1 MGAPQFSRTVARE
14 RSARSPITLK
24 SSWSA
29 MTFERDSSTLPRPI
43 GLAVVGAGYWGPNL
57 IRNFSSSPHYRLI
70 WVCDT
75 DKSRAVKVLGSYS
88 TVGTTDDLNVV
99 LADERV
105 DAVAIATPAGTHLN
119 LALAAMRAGKHVLV
133 EKPLAAT
140 YADGLRLVEEA
151 DRAGRVL
158 MCDHTFCYTPAVR
171 KIRELVQSGEIGDLH
186 FFDSVRINL
195 GLVQPDIDVVWD
207 LAPHDISILESILPA
222 GIEPLSVAT
231 NGADPIGTGRSC
243 VAFVTLQ
250 LTGGAIAHFH
260 LNWLS
265 PTKVRTTMIG
275 GSKRALLWDDL
286 NPLQRVTVYD
296 RGIDLLPA
304 QEAGAEDRQQAFVS
318 YRTGDLV
325 SPALSD
331 REALASVVEEFAD
344 CIRTGRRPLTDGRS
358 GLRVLDIL
366 EAASRSITLQ
376 GAPVPLRGVPENQ
389 GAAPDR
395 GLAGLGSGI

>member
-1 MGAPQFSRTVARE
+1 
-14 RSARSPITLK
+14 
-24 SSWSA
+24 
-29 MTFERDSSTLPRPI
+29 
-43 GLAVVGAGYWGPNL
+43 
-57 IRNFSSSPHYRLI
+57 
-70 WVCDT
+70 
-75 DKSRAVKVLGSYS
+75 
-88 TVGTTDDLNVV
+88 
-99 LADERV
+99 
-105 DAVAIATPAGTHLN
+105 
-119 LALAAMRAGKHVLV
+119 
-133 EKPLAAT
+133 
-140 YADGLRLVEEA
+140 
-151 DRAGRVL
+151 
-158 MCDHTFCYTPAVR
+158 
-171 KIRELVQSGEIGDLH
+171 
-186 FFDSVRINL
+186 
-195 GLVQPDIDVVWD
+195 
-207 LAPHDISILESILPA
+207 
-222 GIEPLSVAT
+222 
-231 NGADPIGTGRSC
+231 
-243 VAFVTLQ
+243 VTLQ

-265 PTKVRTTMIG
+265 PTKIRTTMIG

-344 CIRTGRRPLTDGRS
+344 CIRTGRKPLTDGRS

-376 GAPVPLRGVPENQ
+376 GAPVALRGVQ
-389 GAAPDR
+389 TDQTAAPAR